1 MLLVNALISQAV
13 TNSSISQINQ
23 ALTKL
28 ATDIINAIP
37 SIILFI
43 IAVIIGYVVA
53 EVVSTVIQRVL
64 GRLFAQ
70 YSIQVSVG
78 LVAGTVKAL
87 IILITLAIALSILK
101 LGPATVYV
109 VEVARYLP
117 YLAGAIL
124 LLTLGIA
131 LINVLVDYM
140 GRQMTTSDPFTGVI
154 LNVLRFG
161 LYATIITLAATL
173 AIFYWI
179 PFISPYIPSI
189 SPYLFYD
196 IIIGSIV
203 LLFSFTI
210 VDKAMESI
218 SKSDPN
224 IGYIA
229 TYGRFLLYTIFLLVA
244 VAIIVQPFSSV
255 LSIIQTL
262 AWGLAI
268 AFAILLIPLIYAL
281 IKKMSSELK

>member
-1 MLLVNALISQAV
+1 MLVIDESLP
-13 TNSSISQINQ
+13 Q
-23 ALTKL
+23 ALSSL
-28 ATDIINAIP
+28 ATQIIDAIP

-43 IAVIIGYVVA
+43 IIVIIGYIVA
-53 EVVSTVIQRVL
+53 EIVATVVQRVL
-64 GRLFAQ
+64 SRLFTQ
-70 YSIQVSVG
+70 THIQISAG

-87 IILITLAIALSILK
+87 IILLTLAIALSVLK
-101 LGPATVYV
+101 LGPATTYV
-109 VEVARYLP
+109 AEVARYLP

-124 LLTLGIA
+124 LLTLGVT
-131 LINVLVDYM
+131 LVNVLVDYM
-140 GRQMTTSDPFTGVI
+140 SKQMAISDPFTGVI
-154 LNVLRFG
+154 LNILRFG

-179 PFISPYIPSI
+179 PYV

-203 LLFSFTI
+203 LLFSFSI

-224 IGYIA
+224 AGYII

-244 VAIIVQPFSSV
+244 IAIVIQPFTQV

-268 AFAILLIPLIYAL
+268 AFAILLIPLVYAL
-281 IKKMSSELK
+281 IKRMASELK

>member
-1 MLLVNALISQAV
+1 MLVIDASISQA
-13 TNSSISQINQ
+13 
-23 ALTKL
+23 LTSL
-28 ATDIINAIP
+28 ATEIIDAIP

-43 IAVIIGYVVA
+43 IIVIIGYVVA
-53 EVVSTVIQRVL
+53 GVVAAVIQRVL
-64 GRLFAQ
+64 GRLFSQ
-70 YSIQVSVG
+70 SHIQVSAG
-78 LVAGTVKAL
+78 LVAGTIKAL
-87 IILITLAIALSILK
+87 IILITLAIALSILN

-109 VEVARYLP
+109 AQVARYLP

-124 LLTLGIA
+124 LLTLGVT

-179 PFISPYIPSI
+179 PFISPY
-189 SPYLFYD
+189 LFYD

-224 IGYIA
+224 AGYIV

-262 AWGLAI
+262 SWGLAI
-268 AFAILLIPLIYAL
+268 GFALLLIPLIYAL
-281 IKKMSSELK
+281 IKRMSSELK

>member
-1 MLLVNALISQAV
+1 MLVIDASLSQSLA
-13 TNSSISQINQ
+13 S
-23 ALTKL
+23 L
-28 ATDIINAIP
+28 ATEIIGVIP

-43 IAVIIGYVVA
+43 IIVIIGYIVA
-53 EVVSTVIQRVL
+53 KIVAAVIQRVL
-64 GRLFAQ
+64 SRLFTQ
-70 YSIQVSVG
+70 SHIQVSAG
-78 LVAGTVKAL
+78 LVAGTVEAL
-87 IILITLAIALSILK
+87 IILLTLAIAFSVLS

-109 VEVARYLP
+109 AEVARYLP

-124 LLTLGIA
+124 LLTLGIT
-131 LINVLVDYM
+131 LVNVLVDYM
-140 GRQMTTSDPFTGVI
+140 SKQMAPSDPFAGVI

-173 AIFYWI
+173 AIFYWV
-179 PFISPYIPSI
+179 PFI

-224 IGYIA
+224 VGYIV

-281 IKKMSSELK
+281 IKRMSSELK